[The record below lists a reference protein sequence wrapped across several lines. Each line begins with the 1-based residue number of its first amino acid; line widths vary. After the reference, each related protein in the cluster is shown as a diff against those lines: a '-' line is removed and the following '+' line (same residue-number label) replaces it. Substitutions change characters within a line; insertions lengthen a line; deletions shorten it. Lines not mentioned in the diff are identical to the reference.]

1 MTSMVDENVNTVN
14 VAALAPII
22 AEETKDELAVAAPAA
37 DVISKVDP
45 NDANSLATLLEHIES
60 LNNSNK
66 QMSET
71 LKIIESRNMERFH
84 QVVGSKIEPWVKS
97 LNIPEDQQ
105 KSFLKGI
112 EIACEQGH
120 KRGIIDFEVNPA
132 FSIACAAATAYGEK
146 VLEAENA
153 RIQINE
159 MTQKIQITESI
170 TRKEKNN
177 HNNILQANVADVCS
191 DIKLG
196 KRSYEDIYTNNLKE
210 DVNEVSSCWSA
221 VYDNMRTSGSTR

>member
-1 MTSMVDENVNTVN
+1 MASAIDETPMQSNTPMKIEDPVQQTIPHDVSN
-14 VAALAPII
+14 EV
-22 AEETKDELAVAAPAA
+22 KA
-37 DVISKVDP
+37 DSS
-45 NDANSLATLLEHIES
+45 DANSLATLLEHIES
-60 LNNSNK
+60 LNTSNK

-146 VLEAENA
+146 VQEAENA
-153 RIQINE
+153 RVKLNQ
-159 MTQKIQITESI
+159 MTEENSKRETH
-170 TRKEKNN
+170 TRKEQIN
-177 HNNILQANVADVCS
+177 HNSLLKASVADVCS

-196 KRSYEDIYTNNLKE
+196 KRGYEDMYVNNLKQ
-210 DVNEVSSCWSA
+210 DVSEVSSCWSA
-221 VYDNMRTSGSTR
+221 VYDNMRTTMPR

>member
-1 MTSMVDENVNTVN
+1 MASAIDEPQIQSSIQTKIDDSVQQ
-14 VAALAPII
+14 PIVQEVSNE
-22 AEETKDELAVAAPAA
+22 A
-37 DVISKVDP
+37 KVDP
-45 NDANSLATLLEHIES
+45 SDANSLATLLEHIES
-60 LNNSNK
+60 LNTSNK

-97 LNIPEDQQ
+97 LNIPEEQQ

-146 VLEAENA
+146 VQEAENA
-153 RIQINE
+153 RVQLNQ
-159 MTQKIQITESI
+159 MTEENSKRETN
-170 TRKEKNN
+170 TRKEQTN
-177 HNNILQANVADVCS
+177 HNSLLKASVADVCS

-196 KRSYEDIYTNNLKE
+196 KRGYEDMYTNNLKQ
-210 DVNEVSSCWSA
+210 DVNEVSSCWTA
-221 VYDNMRTSGSTR
+221 VYDNMRTAMPR